1 MTLYLV
7 CKLSR
12 KEETINKKSYTFFI
26 TSHKEKS
33 TYQLTF
39 FKPVV
44 VGCISLLKPIAKLWW
59 LSNRNFLKL
68 YKEKLLI
75 ELQKQ

>member
-7 CKLSR
+7 CKLFR
-12 KEETINKKSYTFFI
+12 KEETTNKKSYTFFI

-33 TYQLTF
+33 TYQLTP

-44 VGCISLLKPIAKLWW
+44 VGYISLLKTIVKLWW
-59 LSNRNFLKL
+59 LNNRNSPKL

-75 ELQKQ
+75 EL